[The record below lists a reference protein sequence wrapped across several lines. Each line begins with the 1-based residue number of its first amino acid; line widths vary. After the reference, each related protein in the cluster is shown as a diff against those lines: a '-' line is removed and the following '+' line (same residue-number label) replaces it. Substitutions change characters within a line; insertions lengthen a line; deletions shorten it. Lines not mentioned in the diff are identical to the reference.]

1 MKKRKLLILTI
12 SIALIFIIIITFK
25 QIISVEPQ
33 ITALAELRDVPNE
46 TFMKE
51 IYIEASISNAKN
63 CIRKIEIPNLLAI
76 DKIDKVRSKEA
87 GTSEI
92 NNSNSAKAWSMGK
105 ITFDMRGLA
114 FEQLKEC
121 YLEDKIIINIVTS
134 KNKKLNYS
142 YSIGELL
149 VNKTNK

>member
-1 MKKRKLLILTI
+1 MKQKLLILTI
-12 SIALIFIIIITFK
+12 SIALIFIIIIIFK

-46 TFMKE
+46 KFMKE

-63 CIRKIEIPNLLAI
+63 CIRKIEIPNLLSI

-87 GTSEI
+87 STSEI
-92 NNSNSAKAWSMGK
+92 NNSNSAKAWSIGK
-105 ITFDMRGLA
+105 ITFDMQGLT

-121 YLEDKIIINIVTS
+121 YLEDKITINIVTS

>member
-1 MKKRKLLILTI
+1 
-12 SIALIFIIIITFK
+12 
-25 QIISVEPQ
+25 
-33 ITALAELRDVPNE
+33 
-46 TFMKE
+46 MKE

-87 GTSEI
+87 STSEI
-92 NNSNSAKAWSMGK
+92 NNSNSAKAWSNGN
-105 ITFDMRGLA
+105 ITFDMQGLT

-121 YLEDKIIINIVTS
+121 YLEDKITINIVTS